1 MPAATAAYQEKYV
14 RLPSRLLGLA
24 SGITKPVATRRELSP
39 RRRRFG
45 PSTGS
50 RPSQESVQNVW
61 PRQPRFSLLS
71 PWSSV
76 VNSRVRFGIGID
88 LERCS
93 ALYLVWKGILCLARD
108 SSNPDLLPGTL
119 YMMILRTLNQGPLHG
134 YAIAKRIQDW
144 SKGELEIEDGSLYPA
159 LNRMLMKGWLKAE
172 WGETQNN
179 RKARFYRLTPM
190 GKKRLEADSSA
201 FNKMIRAIQL
211 VMRTS

>member
-1 MPAATAAYQEKYV
+1 
-14 RLPSRLLGLA
+14 
-24 SGITKPVATRRELSP
+24 
-39 RRRRFG
+39 
-45 PSTGS
+45 
-50 RPSQESVQNVW
+50 
-61 PRQPRFSLLS
+61 
-71 PWSSV
+71 
-76 VNSRVRFGIGID
+76 
-88 LERCS
+88 
-93 ALYLVWKGILCLARD
+93 
-108 SSNPDLLPGTL
+108 
-119 YMMILRTLNQGPLHG
+119 MMILRTLNQGPLHG